1 MTSATPGVAR
11 GEKMNAENFGRDL
24 IYAGR
29 SLRRSPGLVIVSV
42 LSLGIGIGVNAMLFS
57 ALRAVLFYQPTVTD
71 SARRVW
77 VEPGNGNQVSF
88 LNFRDLRDSKIF
100 ADVVGYRFASL
111 ALRSGDAV
119 ERVNGL
125 GVTANFFQ
133 GLGVGAALGR
143 TFTGEESEPERDPRM
158 VVLDYAYWQ
167 RRFQANPA
175 VVGEFLTL
183 NGQPYLVLGVLPAH
197 YRPLTALQ
205 VPDVYV
211 PLSETVL
218 PTLRDRNNG
227 NALAVLGHLEQG
239 FTREQAQAA
248 VTALGAELERTYPR
262 ENAGAGRPAKVYPL
276 NAGLSGASQELILLP
291 ILLLTLFGLVLLIAC
306 ANVAGLLLSRAA
318 GRQREIALR
327 IALGAGRA
335 RLIQGLLAESFLLAS
350 GGALVGLLLTIWLM
364 PALNVLTLSGLGD
377 LHLNLEPDLT
387 LYAYALTLIVVTGTA
402 CGVIPALKATSGNLV
417 TEIQQGGG
425 HGATGR
431 LRLRH
436 AFVVGQV
443 AASVTLLVI
452 ASLFLRS
459 LMRIATMDPGF
470 DLEHSAV
477 ARIDV
482 GPNRHA
488 RESAWRFAQEV
499 LDRVSKIPGVQA
511 ASVADIVPLGNE
523 SSATRFQTETET
535 QTSGARTFLNSVGP
549 EYFATMGITRLR
561 GREFTVGDRIGTP
574 LVVIVSRAFA
584 NAYFPGE
591 DALGQRISGDNRR
604 TYSEIVGV
612 VEDSTYQ
619 SYGEVPTPIV
629 YFAYAQQPVSSQVRP
644 LTTHVRTAGDPAAVL
659 QAMRRAIASIDPA
672 VVVDVSTLR
681 TATNFESLA
690 RRLAAT
696 LVGSLGFLGLLLA
709 SIGLYG
715 VMAYFVTSRTA
726 EIGIR
731 MALGASSRQMH
742 WDVLGHGLKLVAYGV
757 VLGTALSLAI
767 ARFLTALLAGLSPAD
782 PMALGG
788 TAAILIVVGLCA
800 SYFPARRAM
809 RVNPV
814 VALRAD

>member
-1 MTSATPGVAR
+1 
-11 GEKMNAENFGRDL
+11 MNEAQSSDTRRLHLVENLGRDL
-24 IYAGR
+24 IHAGR
-29 SLRRSPGLVIVSV
+29 SLRRSPGLVVVSV
-42 LSLGIGIGVNAMLFS
+42 LSLGIGIGVNTMLFS
-57 ALRAVLFYQPTVTD
+57 ALRAILLYQPTVTD

-77 VEPGNGNQVSF
+77 VEPGNSNQFSF
-88 LNFRDLRDSKIF
+88 LNFRDLRSSGIF
-100 ADVVGYRFASL
+100 ADVVGYRSASL

-119 ERVNGL
+119 ERVTGL

-133 GLGVGAALGR
+133 GLGIGAALGR
-143 TFTGEESEPERDPRM
+143 TFTSEESEPERDPRM
-158 VVLDYAYWQ
+158 VVLDYSYWQ
-167 RRFQANPA
+167 RRFQGNPA
-175 VVGEFLTL
+175 VVGESLTL
-183 NGQPYLVLGVLPAH
+183 NGQPYLVLGVLPEH

-211 PLSETVL
+211 PLSAAVL
-218 PTLRDRNNG
+218 PTLQNRNNG
-227 NALAVLGHLEQG
+227 NALTVLAHLEQG
-239 FTREQAQAA
+239 ATREQAQSA
-248 VTALGAELERTYPR
+248 VTALGAELERTYPK
-262 ENAGAGRPAKVYPL
+262 ENEGAGRPAKVSPL
-276 NAGLSGASQELILLP
+276 NAGLSDAPEEFILLP

-306 ANVAGLLLSRAA
+306 ANVAGLLLTRAA
-318 GRQREIALR
+318 GRRREIALR
-327 IALGAGRA
+327 IALGASRG

-350 GGALVGLLLTIWLM
+350 GGAVAGLLLTIWLM
-364 PALNVLTLSGLGD
+364 PALNTLTISGLGD
-377 LHLNLEPDLT
+377 VHLNLEPGLS
-387 LYAYALTLIVVTGTA
+387 LYAYGLALIVITGTA
-402 CGVIPALKATSGNLV
+402 CGVIPALKATAGNLV

-459 LMRIATMDPGF
+459 LMRITTMDPGF
-470 DLEHSAV
+470 DIEHGAV
-477 ARIDV
+477 ARIDL
-482 GPNRHA
+482 GPDRQA
-488 RESAWRFAQEV
+488 REAAWRFAQEV
-499 LDRVSKIPGVQA
+499 LDRITKIPGVEA

-523 SSATRFQTETET
+523 SSATRLQTEAGT
-535 QTSGARTFLNSVGP
+535 QTTGARTFLNSVGP

-561 GREFTVGDRIGTP
+561 GREFSTGDRSGTP
-574 LVVIVSRAFA
+574 PVVIVSRAFA
-584 NAYFPGE
+584 NAYFRGE
-591 DALGQRISGDNRR
+591 DALGQRISDDNRR
-604 TYSEIVGV
+604 SFSEIVGV
-612 VEDSTYQ
+612 VGDITYQ

-629 YFAYAQQPVSSQVRP
+629 YFAYAQRPVSTQVRP
-644 LTTHVRTAGDPAAVL
+644 LTTHVRTTGDPAAVL
-659 QAMRRAIASIDPA
+659 QAMRRAIASLDPA

-681 TATNFESLA
+681 TATNFEALA
-690 RRLAAT
+690 RRVAAT

-742 WDVLGHGLKLVAYGV
+742 WNVLGQGLKLVAYGI
-757 VLGTALSLAI
+757 VLGTGLSLAI
-767 ARFLTALLAGLSPAD
+767 SRFLTALLAGLSPAD
-782 PMALGG
+782 PVALGG

-809 RVNPV
+809 HVNPV
-814 VALRAD
+814 VALRAE